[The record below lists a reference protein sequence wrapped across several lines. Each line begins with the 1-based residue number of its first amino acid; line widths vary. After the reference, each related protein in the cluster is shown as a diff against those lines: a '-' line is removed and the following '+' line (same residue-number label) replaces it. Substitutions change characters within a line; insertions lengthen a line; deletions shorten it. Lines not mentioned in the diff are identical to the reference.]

1 MIGFMP
7 ELYDD
12 ELLYS
17 VLSRILCKVRAFN
30 LSCCIRG
37 TVSKSKSK
45 TRCSFSQCL

>member
-17 VLSRILCKVRAFN
+17 SGIKPIIQSPFRLSLVKNHCHLN
-30 LSCCIRG
+30 
-37 TVSKSKSK
+37 T
-45 TRCSFSQCL
+45 